1 MVFAFG
7 SSNFFARTDPKV
19 MSSGE
24 KDSRKSLYPR
34 HKNTLP
40 DSAMN
45 IIHLQREAVR
55 TEHYRSLDLV
65 IDSCIQDPLIAPSFP
80 PEVYDFGWILAKKL
94 LEPNAKTIDLS
105 IE

>member
-1 MVFAFG
+1 MVFTFG
-7 SSNFFARTDPKV
+7 SSNFFARIALKV

-55 TEHYRSLDLV
+55 TEHYWSLDLV
-65 IDSCIQDPLIAPSFP
+65 IDSCIQDPLLVPSFP
-80 PEVYDFGWILAKKL
+80 PKVYDFGRILAKKL
-94 LEPNAKTIDLS
+94 LEPKVKTIDLS